1 MKGFDFMA
9 RKGGLGKGFGL
20 EALISAEKVE
30 QITERKSA
38 LELDINT
45 VEPNREQPRK
55 KFDKE
60 KLQALA
66 DSIKEHGIISPI
78 IAVKEKDYYKIVAGE
93 RRWRAAK
100 LIGLEK
106 VPVIVKEY
114 DEFETEQVALVE
126 NLQREDL
133 NLIEEATGY
142 MRLIERYGLT
152 QEELSQ
158 KIGKSRTAITNT
170 MRILKLP
177 QKVLEFVEQGKL
189 TEGHARAILGAEN
202 EKEMIKLAQTVVNL
216 DLSVRQTEALAKK
229 KESKPKKEVKVDRD
243 VKNAIDSSVKTLE
256 KKYGLKVNIKYSEN
270 FKGKLEINFKDMKQM
285 NRLFEL
291 LGE

>member
-1 MKGFDFMA
+1 MA

-20 EALISAEKVE
+20 EALISTETVE
-30 QITERKSA
+30 VITDKKNA
-38 LELDINT
+38 LELDIDT

-66 DSIKEHGIISPI
+66 DSINEHGIISPI

-100 LIGLEK
+100 LLGLKK

-114 DEFETEQVALVE
+114 DELETEQVALVE

-142 MRLIERYGLT
+142 MRLIERFGLT
-152 QEELSQ
+152 QEELSK

-177 QKVLEFVEQGKL
+177 RKVLDLIEEGKL
-189 TEGHARAILGAEN
+189 TEGHARAILGAKD
-202 EKEMIKLAQTVVNL
+202 EKEMIKLAQMVVNL
-216 DLSVRQTEALAKK
+216 DLSVRQTEALTKK
-229 KESKPKKEVKVDRD
+229 KGEKAKKEVKVDRD
-243 VKNAIDSSVKTLE
+243 VKNAIDSAVKNLE
-256 KKYGLKVNIKYSEN
+256 KKYGLKVNIKYSDK
-270 FKGKLEINFKDMKQM
+270 FKGKLEINFKDMEQM
-285 NRLFEL
+285 NRLFDL
-291 LGE
+291 LEK

>member
-1 MKGFDFMA
+1 MA

-20 EALISAEKVE
+20 EALISTEKVE
-30 QITERKSA
+30 QITERKNA

-100 LIGLEK
+100 LLGMQK

-170 MRILKLP
+170 LRILKLP
-177 QKVLEFVEQGKL
+177 QKVLELVEEGKL

-229 KESKPKKEVKVDRD
+229 KEGKKKKEVKIDRD
-243 VKNAIDSSVKTLE
+243 VKNAIDTSVKTLE
-256 KKYGLKVNIKYSEN
+256 KKYGLKVNIKYSDN
-270 FKGKLEINFKDMKQM
+270 FKGKLEISFKDMQQM
-285 NRLFEL
+285 NRLFDL